1 MLSVDMAIKSLKE
14 KKIRLTPQR
23 LELINILSQGNKHW
37 TVEELYHILNER
49 MPSVSITTIYNN
61 INLFCELEIVKE
73 IQFGESLSKYEW
85 KKQDHYHIVC
95 KSCGEMVDVWYP
107 TLKEVEA
114 VAESISKFQVRS
126 HNLQFYGVCS
136 QCVEQ

>member
-1 MLSVDMAIKSLKE
+1 MISGDMAIKILK
-14 KKIRLTPQR
+14 KKNIRLTPQR

-37 TVEELYHILNER
+37 TAEELYHILNER

-61 INLFCELEIVKE
+61 INLFCELDIVKE
-73 IQFGESLSKYEW
+73 IQFGEGLSKYEW
-85 KKQDHYHIVC
+85 KKKDHYHIVC
-95 KSCGEMVDVWYP
+95 KLCGDMVDVWYP

-114 VAESISKFQVRS
+114 VAESISKYKIRS

-136 QCVEQ
+136 QCEKQ

>member
-1 MLSVDMAIKSLKE
+1 MLSVDMAMKALKE

-23 LELINILSQGNKHW
+23 LELINILSQENKHW

-61 INLFCELEIVKE
+61 INLFCELEMVKE

-85 KKQDHYHIVC
+85 KKRDHYHIVC
-95 KSCGEMVDVWYP
+95 KACGDIVDVWYP
-107 TLKEVEA
+107 TLKEVET
-114 VAESISKFQVRS
+114 VAESISKFQISS

-136 QCVEQ
+136 QCSE